1 MSITL
6 IGVMLVFLFCSPTL
20 YAQKISALIYADKN
34 QKNADT
40 IDFGVVLYE
49 DNLLTKNTT
58 TTRFVYIENTGE
70 VPLVI
75 PSIIAPYF
83 ITGQRI
89 ITSFEHLEFS
99 NAVQLVPVFL
109 FLFLVDPIQ
118 AQLVQG
124 FFGLLALKSL
134 EHCSTQIKKQ

>member
-1 MSITL
+1 
-6 IGVMLVFLFCSPTL
+6 LFCSPTL

-58 TTRFVYIENTGE
+58 TTRFVFIENTGE

-99 NAVQLVPVFL
+99 NAGNEIFSIAAFANVGVTMSKDLRVGVTDCPLSGGSIHVT
-109 FLFLVDPIQ
+109 
-118 AQLVQG
+118 
-124 FFGLLALKSL
+124 
-134 EHCSTQIKKQ
+134 E